1 MYLVLNDWRLDEIVA
16 AFEMNESQLMTPL
29 QKIAVIEDYI
39 AAVHF
44 VHNEGGSNSVVQ
56 TLTIEEY
63 RERKSHFLAA
73 AATLTSSA

>member
-1 MYLVLNDWRLDEIVA
+1 V
-16 AFEMNESQLMTPL
+16 TPL

-56 TLTIEEY
+56 TLTIEQY
-63 RERKSHFLAA
+63 RERKEEFLASVA
-73 AATLTSSA
+73 SHVTTS